1 MIFLYFSI
9 MKASNLN
16 EAIRTLSIDRL
27 NSYKSY
33 FNLTDYEECL
43 NLYLWNDAISSS
55 YFRLISIFE
64 VAFRNTLHREL
75 SHQFH
80 SFKTQGNVFDNDWY
94 THLST
99 SGIINPVTIGILEQ
113 TTHQKV
119 SARGGARSRKV
130 PKSPAPPPGKVIA
143 AQSIGFWMKLIE
155 TTRTTIDWKTILFHG
170 FKGHFANNVS
180 YWDTAAIDDLLMRLE
195 QITELRNRIAHHE
208 PLWKFTAITNK
219 RTNVLIYPSATTP
232 SESILRMQTLHHRI
246 CLILGWVSRDRKE
259 DYLNSYYKK
268 NFDWVCREETI
279 DLFRLRESLSG
290 YPLAK
295 VKRNFHK
302 ILKNNYFF
310 EIKHKNSTVF
320 FTRDI

>member
-1 MIFLYFSI
+1 

-99 SGIINPVTIGILEQ
+99 SGIINPKTIGILEQ
-113 TTHQKV
+113 TTHKKV
-119 SARGGARSRKV
+119 SARGGARSSKV
-130 PKSPAPPPGKVIA
+130 PKSPAPPPGKVVA
-143 AQSIGFWMKLIE
+143 AQSIGFWVKLIE
-155 TTRTTIDWKTILFHG
+155 TTKTSIDWKKVFSNG
-170 FKGHFANNVS
+170 FKGHFADNAS
-180 YWDTAAIDDLLMRLE
+180 YWNTVAIDDLLMRLE
-195 QITELRNRIAHHE
+195 QVTELRNRIAHHE
-208 PLWKFTAITNK
+208 PLWKFTAITHK
-219 RTNVLIYPSATTP
+219 RTNVLIYPSALTP
-232 SESILRMQTLHHRI
+232 SESISRMHTLHHRI
-246 CLILGWVSRDRKE
+246 CLILGWISQDRKN
-259 DYLNSYYKK
+259 DYLNSAYKK
-268 NFDWVCREETI
+268 NFDWLCRESTI
-279 DLFRLRESLSG
+279 ELFKSLENIPS
-290 YPLAK
+290 YPLSKAK
-295 VKRNFHK
+295 RYLNKFM
-302 ILKNNYFF
+302 KNNHFF
-310 EIKHKNSTVF
+310 EIKNRDTTF
-320 FTRDI
+320 LLTRNI